1 MTAPTQSRSTS
12 TGPLQPMLA
21 LARMEPR
28 IFFRNR
34 TAVVNATLLPL
45 GMAGFLALFGGGTGR
60 AGVVVPIAMTISSCL
75 LFVIYYSSVSSVVAR
90 RQSGVLKRLLTGTVD
105 RPLILAALSL
115 PLLALF
121 AVEVL
126 LGVVVATLAVGA
138 VPVKPLLIPLAAV
151 AGGLT
156 WTLLGLASSLYT
168 RTAESAQ
175 ISTLPLMLG
184 ALLLS
189 GLSIPVEWLPGPIRL
204 LSELSA
210 ASGDRSD
217 LARCHRRP
225 ILPTC
230 SPCPP
235 YRPRWGWNSP
245 SWPAGRRC
253 QATCCATSGG
263 GPGVSPAGRVPGVA
277 RGWQPWRGPR
287 WRQPSPRPA
296 GWSCT
301 PGCRCTGWWP
311 SWRSNRVRG
320 HADRGRHR
328 HADHRRP
335 CRGADPD
342 LDRPDPAKTG
352 SAGTATHTGATLA
365 PDRQRGRGAAGSN
378 HLLVDG
384 LPARPRPA
392 AGRGGLQ
399 FRGGRRH
406 LDAGAEPAPHCA
418 HRCPRGARRDRLL
431 VAVRGCTP

>member
-21 LARMEPR
+21 LARMEAR

-204 LSELSA
+204 LSELSPLRPVTDLIWLA
-210 ASGDRSD
+210 ATGAPNPAD
-217 LARCHRRP
+217 LFALSSLP
-225 ILPTC
+225 ASVGVELAIL
-230 SPCPP
+230 
-235 YRPRWGWNSP
+235 
-245 SWPAGRRC
+245 
-253 QATCCATSGG
+253 
-263 GPGVSPAGRVPGVA
+263 
-277 RGWQPWRGPR
+277 
-287 WRQPSPRPA
+287 A
-296 GWSCT
+296 GWSALS
-301 PGCRCTGWWP
+301 G
-311 SWRSNRVRG
+311 
-320 HADRGRHR
+320 
-328 HADHRRP
+328 
-335 CRGADPD
+335 
-342 LDRPDPAKTG
+342 
-352 SAGTATHTGATLA
+352 
-365 PDRQRGRGAAGSN
+365 
-378 HLLVDG
+378 HLLRDFRWE
-384 LPARPRPA
+384 AR
-392 AGRGGLQ
+392 
-399 FRGGRRH
+399 
-406 LDAGAEPAPHCA
+406 
-418 HRCPRGARRDRLL
+418 
-431 VAVRGCTP
+431 V